1 GSHARVEAGGA
12 GASRRR
18 RARPRARGRV
28 SESTLQRRR
37 DDLLLQ
43 LKGLVH
49 VRALLELRGATAA
62 ELDAHAREADRV
74 RAELARLPRAPK
86 GLRHRA
92 AGRRT
97 GRAELA
103 TR

>member
-1 GSHARVEAGGA
+1 VTGSAI
-12 GASRRR
+12 
-18 RARPRARGRV
+18 
-28 SESTLQRRR
+28 QRRR

-49 VRALLELRGATAA
+49 VRALLELRGHSAA
-62 ELDAHAREADRV
+62 ELEAHAREADRV

-92 AGRRT
+92 AGRWT